1 MRITDPA
8 SLGLILPACIFLPL
22 AVTAAPTEEANRTI
36 MDPIVVTATLGPRT
50 QGESLSSVT
59 VIDEDDIERQQPAG
73 MQDLLQG
80 QPGINII
87 SNGSFGKATS
97 VYTRGTGSESTV
109 LLIDGIRLRSA
120 TTGSAPWQHV
130 PVSMIDRM
138 EIVRGPRS
146 SLYGADAVGGV
157 VQAFL
162 PEPGQ
167 ATEGWVELGGGSF
180 DTRQGGAGLSASRG
194 DTGVTLSGFHRETD
208 GTAIIEDGEDR
219 GLRNTDGF
227 GRVVHQLD
235 NGGKASV
242 LFMQSGGNTEFEGG
256 NTDFMVRTIGGSL
269 VAPVSDDWRTGIR
282 LSESRDEQDNFRDFG
297 DSYFYTTTRTAR
309 WDNTLALGR
318 HELVVGGEL
327 QNDEVDA
334 SDDFDETSRT
344 NAALFTQASFNFG
357 PADLQ
362 LSLRGDDNEA
372 FGKETTGGVAAG
384 YQFDVYHRV
393 RLGYNTAFRAPTFND
408 LYYPEENYGSFSFVG
423 NPDLK
428 PEESESFELGASG
441 RYATWFWDV
450 ALYQLDVDN
459 LIAWTLEG
467 GLYSPRNVS
476 NARIRGLELS
486 SGFELDQ
493 WRAKAALTLQDPR
506 DRDSDNR
513 LARRTAQSLRL
524 DLDRTIGNWNL
535 GGTLVAEGYR
545 YDDPDNEDRLPGFAT
560 LDLRA
565 GWRFAE
571 DWSTRL
577 TVANVFD
584 KEYST
589 ARYDDDHKYIAAGRT
604 AMLTVRYDIR

>member
-8 SLGLILPACIFLPL
+8 SLGLVLPACIFLPL
-22 AVTAAPTEEANRTI
+22 SVAAAPAEEAGPTA

-59 VIDEDDIERQQPAG
+59 VIDEEEIERQQPAE

-80 QPGINII
+80 QPGINVI
-87 SNGSFGKATS
+87 SNGSFGKTTS
-97 VYTRGTGSESTV
+97 VFTRGTSSESTV

-120 TTGSAPWQHV
+120 TNGSAPWQHV
-130 PVSMIDRM
+130 PVSMINRM

-180 DTRQGGAGLSASRG
+180 DTRQGGAGFSASRG
-194 DTGVTLSGFHRETD
+194 DTGMTLSGFHRETD

-219 GLRNTDGF
+219 GHRNTDGF

-242 LFMQSGGNTEFEGG
+242 LFMQSTGNSEFEGG

-269 VAPVSDDWRTGIR
+269 EAPVSDNWRTGIR
-282 LSESRDEQDNFRDFG
+282 LSESRDEQDRFG
-297 DSYFYTTTRTAR
+297 STESWFNTTSRTAR

-318 HELVVGGEL
+318 HELVIGGEL
-327 QNDEVDA
+327 QNDEVDT
-334 SDDFDETSRT
+334 SESYDENSRT

-384 YQFDVYHRV
+384 YQFDAHHRV
-393 RLGYNTAFRAPTFND
+393 RAGYNTAFRAPTFND
-408 LYYPEENYGSFSFVG
+408 LYYPEEDYGSVIFVG

-428 PEESESFELGASG
+428 PEESESLELGASG
-441 RYATWFWDV
+441 RYAHWFWDV
-450 ALYQLDVDN
+450 ALYQLEVDN
-459 LIAWTLEG
+459 LIAWTPG
-467 GLYSPRNVS
+467 DPYYSPRNVN

-493 WRAKAALTLQDPR
+493 WQAKAALTLQDPR

-513 LARRTAQSLRL
+513 LTRRTAQSLRL

-535 GGTLVAEGYR
+535 GGTLLAEGYR
-545 YDDPDNEDRLPGFAT
+545 YDDPENEDRLPGFAT

-565 GWRFAE
+565 GWQFAE

-577 TVANVFD
+577 TVANVLD

-604 AMLTVRYDIR
+604 ALLTVRYDIR